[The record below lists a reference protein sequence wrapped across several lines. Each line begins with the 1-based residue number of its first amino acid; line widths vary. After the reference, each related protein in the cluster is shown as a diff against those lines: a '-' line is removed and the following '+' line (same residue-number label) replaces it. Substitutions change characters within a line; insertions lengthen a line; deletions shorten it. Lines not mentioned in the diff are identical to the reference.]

1 VPAGRGI
8 PLLADIPD
16 GERRDGRPQRVIRR
30 EDAVG
35 RLRMQMRVVIECRS
49 ERVQNG
55 DGTEL

>member
-1 VPAGRGI
+1 VPVTSRH
-8 PLLADIPD
+8 
-16 GERRDGRPQRVIRR
+16 

-49 ERVQNG
+49 KRVQNG